1 MGLIWLKT
9 KIEIKMSDII
19 KQFPGPGLDV
29 KVKQQIVALNN
40 KNYTF
45 DFLYSAI

>member
-1 MGLIWLKT
+1 
-9 KIEIKMSDII
+9 MSDII

-29 KVKQQIVALNN
+29 KLKVKQQIVALNN